1 MHPPPTRALA
11 SGKSICVSTQRTRLM
26 AISDHYAPL
35 MWMLAAI
42 AGQER
47 VAPSRDVFSRPPT
60 YQAHKGAVI
69 LCLAR

>member
-11 SGKSICVSTQRTRLM
+11 SGKSICVSQRTRLM
-26 AISDHYAPL
+26 AISDHYPPL